1 MHSMFLLLHLLTRV
15 TFELGASYSFINAF
29 CVTDLDLEV
38 EAFREAMCGC
48 SSLRCRVRV
57 DLIGRDCELEISEI
71 LLVVNP
77 RGGSHLV
84 RCGCTVTSRRVRCGC
99 TVWSFTTLGECG
111 LSLSLGLHPMKTHS
125 SNQEMKS
132 N

>member
-1 MHSMFLLLHLLTRV
+1 M
-15 TFELGASYSFINAF
+15 
-29 CVTDLDLEV
+29 TDLDLEV
-38 EAFREAMCGC
+38 EAFREAMCRC
-48 SSLRCRVRV
+48 SSLGCRVRV

-71 LLVVNP
+71 LLMVDP
-77 RGGSHLV
+77 RGGLHRV
-84 RCGCTVTSRRVRCGC
+84 GCGG

-111 LSLSLGLHPMKTHS
+111 LSLSLGLRPMKTHS